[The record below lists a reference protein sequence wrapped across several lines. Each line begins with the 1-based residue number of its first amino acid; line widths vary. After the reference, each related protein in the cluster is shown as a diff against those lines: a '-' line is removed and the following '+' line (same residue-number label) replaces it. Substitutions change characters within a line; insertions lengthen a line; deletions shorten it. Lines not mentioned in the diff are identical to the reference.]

1 MYLLKLKIINH
12 TRKKVEILML
22 QNLPKIIE
30 KLKKIEKIKKSLE
43 IFINGFEI
51 FIKIK
56 SYFYKLRNLLIL
68 LEKKIFKKASFLMY
82 KIHYHSNNGF

>member
-30 KLKKIEKIKKSLE
+30 KLKNFEKIEKSLDNSVNE
-43 IFINGFEI
+43 FGIIL
-51 FIKIK
+51 KIQT
-56 SYFYKLRNLLIL
+56 YF
-68 LEKKIFKKASFLMY
+68 
-82 KIHYHSNNGF
+82 

>member
-22 QNLPKIIE
+22 QNLPKITE
-30 KLKKIEKIKKSLE
+30 KLKNFEKIEKSLE
-43 IFINGFEI
+43 KFINEFEI

-56 SYFYKLRNLLIL
+56 TYF
-68 LEKKIFKKASFLMY
+68 
-82 KIHYHSNNGF
+82 